1 MKANLKPENR
11 SWRRENTTP
20 PAATKNDRIMSGQN
34 DTEEHRSVL
43 MILSC
48 HDSVCIPGLQEKR
61 KRDFEQEATERTGIQ
76 REKSLFPWLTSVQI
90 CRLFIRV
97 APSFGSALCS
107 LGCLLFKAIWVRSS

>member
-1 MKANLKPENR
+1 MDMKSSIKTEKRNWPRETPLRSKAAMTEQDAMNR
-11 SWRRENTTP
+11 GWPT
-20 PAATKNDRIMSGQN
+20 ATQNDRIIAGQN

-76 REKSLFPWLTSVQI
+76 REKSLFPWLN
-90 CRLFIRV
+90 F
-97 APSFGSALCS
+97 CS
-107 LGCLLFKAIWVRSS
+107 NLPPAKPCHVLV